1 MSSGNRPALNSGG
14 DHLAASTEQHQSTRS
29 PTSTPSFDSPDE
41 DDEID
46 PKFVVR
52 SAKSMIKA
60 KKQRKKEQ
68 THSNKV
74 ATLSTSADL
83 PHHRSKLS
91 LSITNFVKGMI
102 GCARTNFKLPLPPSN
117 KEFQQGESWLQRRQ
131 DAMDLAIDEH
141 SQKAKAKTDSE
152 RSMMIRNQSQQLKNE
167 LPPVIFKP
175 APTSDFNI
183 PKPFQIACNDEFKT
197 QGFSRITFEW
207 KKPES
212 KWNSAATTILAKHW
226 YNFYLQERSFS
237 KLDEVN
243 ARPII
248 ERWLKTMKKK
258 YAQDN
263 NPKSKAAPADAEEEQ
278 RAKEDSAMRR
288 RHRDRR
294 GQVGWQIAKMR
305 FATSMSCFPEHPHI
319 SVIFNNVDTVSD
331 YEDST
336 SIEHDP
342 RSILLTWRSNDLN
355 EFVALI
361 DKATTQKAKSK
372 DRHKISAILSRNGTR
387 QPTEEEEE
395 MYPIPE
401 GLPRDSYSDKIL
413 VASSEI
419 EREAMGIPATED
431 NRFSLSQAV
440 AELKKR
446 TAYTLISAA
455 ATNHNTM
462 QVDFMNANQ

>member
-29 PTSTPSFDSPDE
+29 QRVRQALILQPRNKERRNKHITQGRHPFDFRRPTPSSL
-41 DDEID
+41 
-46 PKFVVR
+46 
-52 SAKSMIKA
+52 
-60 KKQRKKEQ
+60 Q
-68 THSNKV
+68 TLAINN
-74 ATLSTSADL
+74 
-83 PHHRSKLS
+83 
-91 LSITNFVKGMI
+91 NFVKGMI
-102 GCARTNFKLPLPPSN
+102 GCARTNFNFL
-117 KEFQQGESWLQRRQ
+117 FHLQTKNFSKGQSKDRFRKKH
-131 DAMDLAIDEH
+131 DD
-141 SQKAKAKTDSE
+141 SQSV
-152 RSMMIRNQSQQLKNE
+152 QQLKNE

-183 PKPFQIACNDEFKT
+183 PKPFQIA
-197 QGFSRITFEW
+197 
-207 KKPES
+207 
-212 KWNSAATTILAKHW
+212 ATTNSRLRVFRASPSNGRNLNPNGIA
-226 YNFYLQERSFS
+226 YYRT
-237 KLDEVN
+237 
-243 ARPII
+243 
-248 ERWLKTMKKK
+248 WLKTMKKK

-294 GQVGWQIAKMR
+294 GQIAKMR

-372 DRHKISAILSRNGTR
+372 DQHKILAILSRNGTR

-395 MYPIPE
+395 I
-401 GLPRDSYSDKIL
+401 DKIL

-455 ATNHNTM
+455 ATNHNAM

>member
-1 MSSGNRPALNSGG
+1 
-14 DHLAASTEQHQSTRS
+14 
-29 PTSTPSFDSPDE
+29 
-41 DDEID
+41 
-46 PKFVVR
+46 
-52 SAKSMIKA
+52 
-60 KKQRKKEQ
+60 
-68 THSNKV
+68 
-74 ATLSTSADL
+74 
-83 PHHRSKLS
+83 
-91 LSITNFVKGMI
+91 
-102 GCARTNFKLPLPPSN
+102 
-117 KEFQQGESWLQRRQ
+117 
-131 DAMDLAIDEH
+131 MDLAIDEH

-183 PKPFQIACNDEFKT
+183 PKPFQIACNDKFKT

-294 GQVGWQIAKMR
+294 GQIAKMR

-440 AELKKR
+440 AELKNAR
-446 TAYTLISAA
+446 PTL
-455 ATNHNTM
+455 
-462 QVDFMNANQ
+462 